1 MTREY
6 LGCLYSFVRRC
17 LLVNERTNGKYTNY
31 TVVDLNHELGSV
43 V

>member
-6 LGCLYSFVRRC
+6 LDCLYSFVPRY
-17 LLVNERTNGKYTNY
+17 LLVNECTNGKYTNY